1 MYANLGPAVAYHRSL
16 KTCDWSSVSLE
27 RAVVTVCH
35 DFQVSHIELPH
46 ALGGLFHHMV
56 CIRGFSQLDFTD
68 NCQKV
73 LNLQFTSTV
82 HNHVLPFGHWT
93 LDAFHDHGGIHF

>member
-1 MYANLGPAVAYHRSL
+1 MYANLGPPVAYNHRSL

-56 CIRGFSQLDFTD
+56 CIRGFHSWISLTTAKSSKTFNLLQL
-68 NCQKV
+68 
-73 LNLQFTSTV
+73 
-82 HNHVLPFGHWT
+82 
-93 LDAFHDHGGIHF
+93 

>member
-1 MYANLGPAVAYHRSL
+1 MYANLGPPFAYHRSL

-35 DFQVSHIELPH
+35 DFQVSHIELPR

-73 LNLQFTSTV
+73 LKPSIYFNCNPQLCFA
-82 HNHVLPFGHWT
+82 FWA
-93 LDAFHDHGGIHF
+93 LDPGCFP

>member
-1 MYANLGPAVAYHRSL
+1 MYAYLGPPVAHQWSL
-16 KTCDWSSVSLE
+16 KTRDWSSVSLE

-56 CIRGFSQLDFTD
+56 CIRGFSQLDFTE
-68 NCQKV
+68 NCRKV
-73 LNLQFTSTV
+73 LKPSIYFTCNL
-82 HNHVLPFGHWT
+82 
-93 LDAFHDHGGIHF
+93 